1 MRFPFPEKIPLQW
14 AFVFASVLLCLQ
26 VGLRTDI
33 YFASC
38 VFIYILL
45 ATYAFNVCG
54 GMFRASGA
62 FVLLHAVFALI
73 LSQCMKVVMGEP
85 ANSNL
90 HEPDRTITVYL
101 VAMIGVTVA
110 AIANQK
116 IRPRKS
122 IVDDVEDI
130 HRLPQMAI
138 GCFLMGALFPWIAML
153 YGGNASGSIWAA
165 LNQLQYFLPLSIILA
180 TYSAIKTSKGARS
193 VNALSLIAMTYSF
206 LGGLLASSK
215 QGIFSPLAAY
225 LLTCAALRFRFKIA
239 TIALLAVIGVISVQF
254 LVPVI
259 QIMKG
264 EGDFLPT
271 FSSRFNM
278 EKDLL
283 SHPVETA
290 AAYKLSQDQ
299 VDENKAQIDYYDVP
313 MGLMDRWSLISI
325 SSLLVEYTDHGHLHG
340 WHSMVLSVESI
351 IPHFI
356 WPDKPS
362 PILGNEYAREIGGI
376 VGEDDTTTG
385 ITIPFEADSYALGG
399 LMGVFLISSVVVGFY
414 LYAFDALVGDIRKS
428 PWGLVVLVL
437 LAHDASEIG
446 AGGLIPNALITTL
459 KIWTVVMLT
468 RHVLPAFGSLF
479 RGPEKAHI
487 VHVPAARPIPRRPGS
502 GPRVA
507 PQNLPATGD

>member
-1 MRFPFPEKIPLQW
+1 MRFPFPEKIPLRW

-26 VGLRTDI
+26 VGLHTDI

-38 VFIYILL
+38 VFIYILF

-62 FVLLHAVFALI
+62 FVLFHAVLGLI
-73 LSQCMKVVMGEP
+73 LSQCAKVVMGEP

-90 HEPDRTITVYL
+90 HEPNRTITVYL

-110 AIANQK
+110 AIANRE
-116 IRPRKS
+116 IRPRES
-122 IVDDVEDI
+122 IVDDVQDI
-130 HRLPQMAI
+130 HRLPQMAL
-138 GCFLMGALFPWIAML
+138 GCFLMGAVFPWVARL

-165 LNQLQYFLPLSIILA
+165 LNQLQYFLPLAIILA

-193 VNALSLIAMTYSF
+193 VNTLSLIAMTYSF

-239 TIALLAVIGVISVQF
+239 TVAILAVIGVISVQF

-259 QIMKG
+259 QVMKG

-278 EKDLL
+278 EKELL

-290 AAYKLSQDQ
+290 AAYKLLQNH
-299 VDENKAQIDYYDVP
+299 VDESKAQIEYYDLP

-362 PILGNEYAREIGGI
+362 PILGNEYAREMGGI

-399 LMGVFLISSVVVGFY
+399 LMGVFLISSMVVGFY
-414 LYAFDALVGDIRKS
+414 LYAFDTLVGDIRRS

-437 LAHDASEIG
+437 LAHDAAEIG
-446 AGGLIPNALITTL
+446 AGGLIPNALVTTL
-459 KIWTVVMLT
+459 KIWTIVMLS
-468 RHVLPAFGSLF
+468 RHILPILGSLF
-479 RGPEKAHI
+479 RGPEKTHI
-487 VHVPAARPIPRRPGS
+487 VRVPAARSIPRRPGS
-502 GPRVA
+502 GRRVA